1 MPAFSF
7 PILNI
12 AYSRIVRL
20 GYCNGD
26 LHHPETPIL
35 QDWCS
40 KSSMMLLMDKIRI
53 N

>member
-20 GYCNGD
+20 GYGD
-26 LHHPETPIL
+26 LHHPGMPIL

-40 KSSMMLLMDKIRI
+40 KSSMMMCHA
-53 N
+53 